1 MDPLA
6 QATRKNHTWGPGL
19 RAMSGKAPPKPTE
32 EDMRAVATVL
42 ELLFRLFSLETE
54 NPLRSKPRGYSR
66 AWLRHHRPSG
76 HLYLR
81 TNTN

>member
-19 RAMSGKAPPKPTE
+19 RAMSGKAPLKPTE

-42 ELLFRLFSLETE
+42 
-54 NPLRSKPRGYSR
+54 
-66 AWLRHHRPSG
+66 
-76 HLYLR
+76 
-81 TNTN
+81 